1 MDFTPTPEQAA
12 ARELAAEIF
21 GDLST
26 PERLAAGGSGTDAA
40 LWKALCAAG
49 LPGAAEE
56 TGLLGLV
63 LMLEEQGRT
72 TAQVPF
78 AATCVYGLLAI
89 GAHGT
94 AEQRARL
101 LPPLRTGEAVAT
113 GAFPARSGGVRA
125 EGTAGG
131 AAKPMAGGTVVD
143 PAADPTAG
151 STVGPAA
158 DATAD
163 GKAAPTAGVTADGK
177 AAPTADVTADGKAA
191 PTADVTADGTAD
203 AMPNGTGRLTGVVPV
218 VPWLCAAT
226 HVLVPDGATRTLWL
240 VRTDAPGVRRDPV
253 ETTAPWSAGRLTLDN
268 APAERL
274 GPDAAAEGLGPDHS
288 TECLVPPASAACLG
302 THAVAARMVR
312 DTQPEPMA
320 SDAPAERLAP
330 HAQAGRLG
338 PAPEAL
344 RRPARPDVRDAYA
357 DVLAL
362 ARTAFAGLQAGVAA
376 GSLARAV
383 AHTTT
388 REQFGRP
395 LSTNQGVLLRA
406 ADAHM
411 DIEAIRVTAYEAAW
425 RRDAGL
431 DAGPHAL
438 TAAWWA
444 SEAGTRVVHT
454 GQHLHGGIGADLDHP
469 VHRHFL
475 WGRQLAGYLG
485 SGAEVLE
492 ELGEL
497 LTGELPPTTDSAEP
511 ADRPTPTLRTEAP

>member
-1 MDFTPTPEQAA
+1 MDFTPTPEQTA
-12 ARELAAEIF
+12 ARELAARIF

-26 PERLAAGGSGTDAA
+26 PERLATCGTGTDAA

-89 GAHGT
+89 GAHGSP
-94 AEQRARL
+94 EQRARL
-101 LPPLRTGEAVAT
+101 LPPLRDGEAVAT
-113 GAFPARSGGVRA
+113 GAFPARRGGVRSERDA
-125 EGTAGG
+125 AGTGRY
-131 AAKPMAGGTVVD
+131 D
-143 PAADPTAG
+143 
-151 STVGPAA
+151 
-158 DATAD
+158 
-163 GKAAPTAGVTADGK
+163 
-177 AAPTADVTADGKAA
+177 
-191 PTADVTADGTAD
+191 
-203 AMPNGTGRLTGVVPV
+203 GTGRLTGTVPV
-218 VPWLCAAT
+218 VPWLREAT
-226 HVLVPDGATRTLWL
+226 HVLVPDGTTRTLWL

-253 ETTAPWSAGRLTLDN
+253 ETTAPWSAGRLTLD
-268 APAERL
+268 
-274 GPDAAAEGLGPDHS
+274 
-288 TECLVPPASAACLG
+288 
-302 THAVAARMVR
+302 
-312 DTQPEPMA
+312 
-320 SDAPAERLAP
+320 DAPAEAIANP
-330 HAQAGRLG
+330 DVDPDPDDPEATPGPDTDPG
-338 PAPEAL
+338 PNPDPAPA
-344 RRPARPDVRDAYA
+344 PDPDPYA
-357 DVLAL
+357 DTLAL
-362 ARTAFAGLQAGVAA
+362 ARIAFAGLQAGVCA

-383 AHTTT
+383 SHTTT

-395 LSTNQGVLLRA
+395 LATNQGVQLRA

-411 DIEAIRVTAYEAAW
+411 DTEAIRVTAYEAAW

-444 SEAGTRVVHT
+444 AEAGTRVVHS

-485 SGAEVLE
+485 AGAEVLD

-497 LTGELPPTTDSAEP
+497 LTTARHPAAGGRPPEISGSP
-511 ADRPTPTLRTEAP
+511 RPQPRGASPDEAR